1 MQRLEAEKEGLERD
15 LSFKAD
21 QAQQY
26 DGLLAAVRENN
37 RQLQVGL
44 LPSSGDVCDVKRK
57 KKFSAVFKVTMSMLT
72 VAVHSYPASL
82 PRCP

>member
-26 DGLLAAVRENN
+26 DGLLEAVRENN
-37 RQLQVGL
+37 RQLQVCFSERVWEEH
-44 LPSSGDVCDVKRK
+44 PVGDE
-57 KKFSAVFKVTMSMLT
+57 
-72 VAVHSYPASL
+72 ASWHEG
-82 PRCP
+82 